1 MIMTNLKMLSK
12 PTRIIEIIL
21 LSLSILF
28 ACSESKKP
36 ENYIAKVDDSYLT
49 ESGFEELIDSQF
61 VSEKNKS
68 VVIKSWVRQEVLY
81 QEAVRTGLTDSKEF
95 KQIIENTKKQLAA
108 AMVLEKYAATVDQ
121 QFTKNELEDFFEE
134 NESSFKLPFNAF
146 YLNRVNFS
154 DREAAVNFRSNVILN
169 GWNAAIDSIDI
180 DTTVISLESKKLISE
195 QDMQPARLQRILDG
209 LYPLEI
215 SIVIP
220 DERGYY
226 SVVQLIDKY
235 STGQVPA
242 FDAVITEVE
251 SRYKST
257 LTELAIENYI
267 EDLYSKSEIE
277 INK

>member
-81 QEAVRTGLTDSKEF
+81 REAVRTGLTDSKEF

-108 AMVLEKYAATVDQ
+108 AMVLEKYAANVNQ

-195 QDMQPARLQRILDG
+195 QDMQPAGLQRILDG

>member
-1 MIMTNLKMLSK
+1 M
-12 PTRIIEIIL
+12 RIIEVTL
-21 LSLSILF
+21 LSLFFLF
-28 ACSESKKP
+28 ACSESKTP
-36 ENYIAKVDDSYLT
+36 EKYIAKVDDSYLT

-61 VSEKNKS
+61 VSEKSKS

-108 AMVLEKYAATVDQ
+108 AMVLEKYAATIGQ
-121 QFTKNELEDFFEE
+121 QFTNNELEDFFEE
-134 NESSFKLPFNAF
+134 NESSFKLPFNAYF
-146 YLNRVNFS
+146 LNRVNFS

-169 GWNAAIDSIDI
+169 GWDAAIDSIHL
-180 DTTVISLESKKLISE
+180 DTTATSLESKILVSE
-195 QDMQPARLQRILDG
+195 QDIQPPGLQRVLEG

-235 STGQVPA
+235 STGEVPA
-242 FDAVITEVE
+242 FDAVIAEVE